1 MNFKGKDLSVLGG
14 FLFTADFL
22 FMLLIDLVNML
33 SHYIAPDFLKV
44 MAQMLDALSGISYY
58 IFGVLILVCLFK
70 KERFEFLQHF
80 IDKFPKVSVYMY
92 YIGFI
97 GYIIFAVSVV
107 VVLLINTG
115 YFSELT
121 INYMLE
127 FLGIF
132 GICGNITSLVLAT
145 YKVFFQ
151 PQTSEPPDK

>member
-1 MNFKGKDLSVLGG
+1 M
-14 FLFTADFL
+14 
-22 FMLLIDLVNML
+22 
-33 SHYIAPDFLKV
+33 
-44 MAQMLDALSGISYY
+44 
-58 IFGVLILVCLFK
+58 FK

-115 YFSELT
+115 YFSELD
-121 INYMLE
+121 INCMLE

-132 GICGNITSLVLAT
+132 GIGGNIISLLLAT

-151 PQTSEPPDK
+151 FQPVENTNK